1 MANKTRIFLAH
12 ASEDKPQI
20 RRLYADLKDRG
31 FDPWL
36 DETDL
41 VPGQVWKDEI
51 PKAIADA
58 AVFLACISAQS
69 CGKVGYVQN
78 EFRRALVAFG
88 ERPPGSIYLIPVRL
102 DKCEVPDL
110 RISDLELSLKDIH
123 WVDLWQEGGFDRV
136 ITAVEQA
143 LNSFE
148 AISEEP
154 IVPAVTHS
162 PAVKPFRDLDQP
174 WCPEMVVIPS
184 GTFWMGSHD
193 DGFGEEKPQHK
204 VTISQSF
211 GLGRHAITFD
221 EYDHFCEETDREM
234 PDDEGWGRERCPV
247 INVSFADALA
257 YCDWL
262 SQITNTEYRLPTE
275 AEWEYACRAGTT
287 LHELHGVIQAVMR
300 WTGLHLFQFRIR
312 AVAYGSFDLM
322 IENPAAPMED
332 FGFRRNGKFAYIYD
346 MGAWWEH
353 EVRIE
358 DRLESVAGKLYPIC
372 VGGSG
377 ACPPEDCGG
386 PEGFQARRDEASG
399 YDAWQDAGV
408 IAE

>member
-31 FDPWL
+31 FNPWL

-88 ERPPGSIYLIPVRL
+88 ERPPGSIYLVPVRL

-143 LNSFE
+143 LNTFE

-162 PAVKPFRDLDQP
+162 PEVEPFRDLEQP

-184 GTFWMGSHD
+184 GTFWMGSRD
-193 DGFGEEKPQHK
+193 EGFDEEKPQHK

-211 GLGRHAITFD
+211 ALSRYAITFD
-221 EYDHFCEETDREM
+221 EYDQFCEETDREM
-234 PDDEGWGRERCPV
+234 PDDEGWGRERRPV

-262 SQITNTEYRLPTE
+262 SQITNAEYRLPTE

-287 LHELHGVIQAVMR
+287 TAFNLGGKLSKKQANFDREAIKGKTKKVGR
-300 WTGLHLFQFRIR
+300 FPANAWGLHDMHGNVAEWCADGMRKYSRR
-312 AVAYGSFDLM
+312 AVTDPIGPIGSKVDRVVRGGSWF
-322 IENPAAPMED
+322 D
-332 FGFRRNGKFAYIYD
+332 FGWVCSSSHRTTSELDDEDDKIGFR
-346 MGAWWEH
+346 
-353 EVRIE
+353 
-358 DRLESVAGKLYPIC
+358 C
-372 VGGSG
+372 
-377 ACPPEDCGG
+377 
-386 PEGFQARRDEASG
+386 AR
-399 YDAWQDAGV
+399 V
-408 IAE
+408 LT